1 MYKSFLAFAE
11 ELVLVVSSEA
21 MDATGCADA
30 GGGGFSGPL
39 HVHAWCD
46 ACDRSASQSCGES
59 SHGSS
64 RYFAREDGRCAKRD
78 I

>member
-46 ACDRSASQSCGES
+46 ACDRSASQKL
-59 SHGSS
+59 
-64 RYFAREDGRCAKRD
+64 R
-78 I
+78 